1 MPTATVAS
9 SFRTEKETISRLD
22 KLASSMG
29 RSRNWVLNEA
39 ITSYLSYNEWFVE
52 KVREGM
58 ESAKRGEFASDA
70 EVDALFRK
78 YGVR

>member
-1 MPTATVAS
+1 MPAATVAS
-9 SFRTEKETISRLD
+9 TFRTEKDTINRLD
-22 KLASSMG
+22 RLASSMG

-58 ESAKRGEFASDA
+58 EAANRGEFASDA

-78 YGVR
+78 YGAR